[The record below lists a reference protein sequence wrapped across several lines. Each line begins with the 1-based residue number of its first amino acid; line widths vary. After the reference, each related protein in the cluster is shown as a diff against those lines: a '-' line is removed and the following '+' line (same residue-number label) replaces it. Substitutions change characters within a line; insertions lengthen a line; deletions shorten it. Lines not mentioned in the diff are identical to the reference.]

1 MGYSSTKL
9 LLSADENTFFGVELS
24 MGVFGRD
31 EAPVLDN
38 HIGVGNRSLFTISS
52 TIDNYILTEFSIS
65 GYICFL
71 NVYISL
77 YMLCRYMSRPVM
89 LYLGMNICVFLF

>member
-9 LLSADENTFFGVELS
+9 LLSADENTFFGMELS

-38 HIGVGNRSLFTISS
+38 HIGVGN
-52 TIDNYILTEFSIS
+52 
-65 GYICFL
+65 
-71 NVYISL
+71 
-77 YMLCRYMSRPVM
+77 
-89 LYLGMNICVFLF
+89 LYLRYPVPLTIIS